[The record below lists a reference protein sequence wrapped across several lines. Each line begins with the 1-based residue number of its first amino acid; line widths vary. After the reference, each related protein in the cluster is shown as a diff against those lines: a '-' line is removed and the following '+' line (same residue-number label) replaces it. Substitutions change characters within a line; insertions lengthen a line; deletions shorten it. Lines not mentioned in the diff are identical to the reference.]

1 MKKFVL
7 FLIGLLLVS
16 CHSSKTAMP
25 PPVTLEQSENVRYE
39 RIVETYTDT
48 VQVFIQVPQQSFEVV
63 TLDSIS
69 HLETDYAESDAWI
82 NPDGTLGHRIKSKPP
97 DKPIDVP
104 VTKTNTTEN
113 EVREVIKEVPV
124 PDPYPVEKELTWW
137 QKFRLNSFWFLV
149 ISMMICIGYYFR
161 KPLLRLIGIIVKM

>member
-1 MKKFVL
+1 MKNFAF

-48 VQVFIQVPQQSFEVV
+48 VQVYIQVPQQSFEVV

-82 NPDGTLGHRIKSKPP
+82 NPDGTLGHNIKSKSP
-97 DKPIDVP
+97 DKPVDVP
-104 VTKTNTTEN
+104 VTKTDTTEN
-113 EVREVIKEVPV
+113 EVREIIKEVPV

-137 QKFRLNSFWFLV
+137 QKFKIDSFMYLVLMIVVFTGYFL
-149 ISMMICIGYYFR
+149 R
-161 KPLLRLIGIIVKM
+161 KPLTRLIGKVKL